1 LACGAWLAFA
11 SQALGGNPQWY
22 TVPIGLALLV
32 VVGLLRRDARTRATD
47 PARPDIVV
55 LEVVG
60 IGFVVGSAFVQSVT
74 DSLGYAAVAAGLG
87 LAVVAWGTVT
97 KVRRRV
103 ASGVVVVGVA
113 VTELVAVPLVRLLP
127 AWGGAGLWLLIA
139 GVGLLAL
146 AAATLLEEGRAAV
159 HKAMSTFGDMT
170 KGWE

>member
-1 LACGAWLAFA
+1 M
-11 SQALGGNPQWY
+11 
-22 TVPIGLALLV
+22 
-32 VVGLLRRDARTRATD
+32 
-47 PARPDIVV
+47 
-55 LEVVG
+55 LELVG
-60 IGFVVGSAFVQSVT
+60 IGFVVGAAFVQSVT

-113 VTELVAVPLVRLLP
+113 VTELIAVPLVRLLP

-139 GVGLLAL
+139 GVGLVAL

-159 HKAMSTFGDMT
+159 RKAASNFGDMT